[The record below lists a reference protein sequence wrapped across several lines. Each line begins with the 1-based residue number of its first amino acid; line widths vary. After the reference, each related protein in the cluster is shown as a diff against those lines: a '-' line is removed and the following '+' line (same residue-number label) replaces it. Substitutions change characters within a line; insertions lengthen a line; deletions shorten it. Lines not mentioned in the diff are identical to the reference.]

1 MPRILALIVLAS
13 VSLACASTGPIVH
26 PPWDR
31 SVTVNAP
38 FDEVWD
44 ALIRLASDSGWPIT
58 TLEKDS
64 GLLSI
69 EDASVGADW
78 RFDCP
83 TQFTTVMTD
92 VRVRMSFVVRDIGDT
107 TEVTAN
113 IRARGFE
120 ESIFTD
126 NTFGWSNCESLG
138 YAERAIQDSI
148 RLAVGDPAIQ
158 ADFEKTDEQ

>member
-1 MPRILALIVLAS
+1 MPRLSPLIVLAS
-13 VSLACASTGPIVH
+13 LISACVSTAPVVH

-31 SVTVNAP
+31 SVTINAP

-44 ALIRLASDSGWPIT
+44 ALIRLASDSGWPIA

-69 EDASVGADW
+69 EDASVGEGW
-78 RFDCP
+78 SFDCP
-83 TQFTTVMTD
+83 TGWSTVMTD
-92 VRVRMSFVVRDIGDT
+92 IKVRMSFVVRDTGDK

-120 ESIFTD
+120 ESVLTD
-126 NTFGWSNCESLG
+126 NTYGWSDCDSLG

-148 RLAVGDPAIQ
+148 RLAVGESVSPA
-158 ADFEKTDEQ
+158 ELE

>member
-1 MPRILALIVLAS
+1 MRRVLPLVVLAS

-38 FDEVWD
+38 FDEVWE
-44 ALIRLASDSGWPIT
+44 ALIRLASDSGWPIA

-69 EDASVGADW
+69 EDASVGTGW

-83 TQFTTVMTD
+83 TGFTTVMTD
-92 VRVRMSFVVRDIGDT
+92 IRVRMSFVVRNIGDT

-120 ESIFTD
+120 ESILTD
-126 NTFGWSNCESLG
+126 NNYGWSDCESLG

-148 RLAVGDPAIQ
+148 RQAVGDDPQ
-158 ADFEKTDEQ
+158 AE